1 MSDFEPLLVQEPET
15 KRRGLLAVAIRA
27 RRYQVGCIL
36 LVLLILIGQFSSGL
50 HNLVPTFTEDE
61 IPHNLQIS
69 FGEMKPNAISWTSAQ
84 NEGSMIENGSSATK
98 LQPQIPVS
106 RTSMPDEVVIE
117 TDLQISS
124 STKLPKRS
132 ANPSNTLPAVP
143 GKKFGITACAMV
155 QNEAAYLVEWIEFH
169 RLQGVD
175 HFVIYSYYST
185 DLLEYIPMIYE
196 DAGFLGVVEVIPTRF
211 LTEQGRRNL
220 KQKTDY
226 EKNKEWSRADCT
238 VRYGKHSQWLL
249 HLDAGQF
256 VYSKVKSHIYL
267 LLTLFV
273 YVYLSLNFFDPNL
286 CEMDDWVSAQKIV
299 KYDSFLTF
307 IL

>member
-1 MSDFEPLLVQEPET
+1 MSDFEPLLMQEPGT

-36 LVLLILIGQFSSGL
+36 LVLFILIGQFSSGL
-50 HNLVPTFTEDE
+50 HNLVATFTKGE
-61 IPHNLQIS
+61 IPHNLPIS
-69 FGEMKPNAISWTSAQ
+69 FGEIKPNSVSWTSAQ
-84 NEGSMIENGSSATK
+84 NQDSMVENGSRATK

-117 TDLQISS
+117 TDLQIFS

-132 ANPSNTLPAVP
+132 ANPANTLPVVP

-196 DAGFLGVVEVIPTRF
+196 DAGFVGVVEVIPARF

-220 KQKTDY
+220 EQKTDY

-238 VRYGKHSQWLL
+238 VRYGKYSQWLL

-256 VYSKVKSHIYL
+256 VYSKVKSHIFITHFIRL
-267 LLTLFV
+267 HLFV
-273 YVYLSLNFFDPNL
+273 FD
-286 CEMDDWVSAQKIV
+286 
-299 KYDSFLTF
+299 FLPSK
-307 IL
+307 LV